1 MSIYQYKAGIGN
13 AASYQASGQ
22 PFVTGSDNLNGIMQ
36 IEFPLV
42 TKEISFYVD
51 DGKEIDVY
59 FHTAATTAN
68 KFTVKS
74 TINGVHTNTLDV
86 KCKEIFVETSAP
98 TKFRVYASLTQIETR
113 QMFELTGSG
122 ITE

>member
-22 PFVTGSDNLNGIMQ
+22 PFVTGSDTLNGVMK

-42 TKEISFYVD
+42 TKEISFFVQD
-51 DGKEIDVY
+51 TKEIDVY
-59 FHTAATTAN
+59 FHTGATALN
-68 KFTVKS
+68 KFTVAGS
-74 TINGVHTNTLDV
+74 IANVHTHTLDI
-86 KCKEIFVETSAP
+86 KCKEIYVETSST

>member
-13 AASYQASGQ
+13 AASYQSSGQ
-22 PFVTGSDNLNGIMQ
+22 PFVTGSDSLNGVMK

-42 TKEISFYVD
+42 TKEISFFVEN
-51 DGKEIDVY
+51 GKSIDVY
-59 FHTAATTAN
+59 FNSAATTAN
-68 KFTVKS
+68 KFTIEGNIES
-74 TINGVHTNTLDV
+74 GQDTLDV
-86 KCKEIFVETSAP
+86 KCKEIFVETSTP

>member
-22 PFVTGSDNLNGIMQ
+22 PFVTGSDTLNGVMQ

-42 TKEISFYVD
+42 TKEISFFVD
-51 DGKEIDVY
+51 NGKSIDVY
-59 FHTAATTAN
+59 FNSAATTAN
-68 KFTVKS
+68 KFTIEANIS
-74 TINGVHTNTLDV
+74 TVHTNTLDV
-86 KCKEIFVETSAP
+86 KCKEIFVETSQP
-98 TKFRVYASLTQIETR
+98 TKFRVYASLTQIEVG

>member
-1 MSIYQYKAGIGN
+1 MSIYQYRAGIGN

-22 PFVTGSDNLNGIMQ
+22 PFVTGSDNLNGVMQ

-42 TKEISFYVD
+42 TKEVSFFVEN
-51 DGKEIDVY
+51 GKSIDVY

-68 KFTVKS
+68 KFTIEGNIE
-74 TINGVHTNTLDV
+74 TGQDTLDV

-98 TKFRVYASLTQIETR
+98 TKFRVYASLTQIEIG

>member
-22 PFVTGSDNLNGIMQ
+22 PFVTGSDTLNGVMQ

-42 TKEISFYVD
+42 TKEVSFFVEN
-51 DGKEIDVY
+51 GKSIDVY
-59 FHTAATTAN
+59 FNSAATTAN
-68 KFTVKS
+68 KFTIEGNIE
-74 TINGVHTNTLDV
+74 TGQDTLDV
-86 KCKEIFVETSAP
+86 KCKEIFVETSTP

>member
-1 MSIYQYKAGIGN
+1 MSIYQYRAGIGN

-22 PFVTGSDNLNGIMQ
+22 PFVTGSDTLNGVMKV
-36 IEFPLV
+36 EFPLV
-42 TKEISFYVD
+42 TKEVSFFVE

-74 TINGVHTNTLDV
+74 TVDGVHTNTLDV
-86 KCKEIFVETSAP
+86 KCKEIYVETSVS
-98 TKFRVYASLTQIETR
+98 TKFRLYASLTQIEAR

>member
-1 MSIYQYKAGIGN
+1 MSIYQYRAGIGN

-22 PFVTGSDNLNGIMQ
+22 PFVTGSDNLNGVMQ
-36 IEFPLV
+36 IEFPRV

-59 FHTAATTAN
+59 FHTDATSLN

-74 TINGVHTNTLDV
+74 TIDTVHTNTLDV
-86 KCKEIFVETSAP
+86 KCKEIYVETSAP

>member
-1 MSIYQYKAGIGN
+1 MSIYQYRAGIGN

-22 PFVTGSDNLNGIMQ
+22 PFVTGSDTLNGVMQ

-42 TKEISFYVD
+42 TKEVSFFVEN
-51 DGKEIDVY
+51 GKSIDVY
-59 FHTAATTAN
+59 FNSAATTAN
-68 KFTVKS
+68 KFTIDGNPATMS
-74 TINGVHTNTLDV
+74 PDTLDV
-86 KCKEIFVETSAP
+86 KCKEIFVETSTP
-98 TKFRVYASLTQIETR
+98 TKFRVYASLTQIEVR

>member
-1 MSIYQYKAGIGN
+1 MSTYQYKAGIGN

-22 PFVTGSDNLNGIMQ
+22 PFVTGSDNLNGVMK

-51 DGKEIDVY
+51 DSKEINVY
-59 FHTAATTAN
+59 FHASATTAN
-68 KFTVKS
+68 KLIIKGTAD
-74 TINGVHTNTLDV
+74 TVHTNTLDV

-98 TKFRVYASLTQIETR
+98 TKFRVYASLTQIEVG

>member
-1 MSIYQYKAGIGN
+1 MSIYQYRAGIGN

-22 PFVTGSDNLNGIMQ
+22 PFVTGSDTLNGVMQ

-42 TKEISFYVD
+42 TKEVSFFVEN
-51 DGKEIDVY
+51 GKSIDVY
-59 FHTAATTAN
+59 FNSAATTAN
-68 KFTVKS
+68 KFTIEGNIE
-74 TINGVHTNTLDV
+74 TGQDTLDV
-86 KCKEIFVETSAP
+86 KCKEIFVETSTP

>member
-13 AASYQASGQ
+13 ADSYQASGQ
-22 PFVTGSDNLNGIMQ
+22 PFVTGSDTLNGVMQ

-42 TKEISFYVD
+42 TKEVSFFVEN
-51 DGKEIDVY
+51 GKSIDVY

-68 KFTVKS
+68 KFTIEGNIE
-74 TINGVHTNTLDV
+74 TGQDTLDV
-86 KCKEIFVETSAP
+86 KCKEIFVETSTP